1 MRVGEVGMT
10 GSSSRG
16 PAAVAVAQLI
26 NKTGQEVDVG
36 FTREDEEIMEYFAM
50 FAGPGNRLRGDV

>member
-1 MRVGEVGMT
+1 LGMT
-10 GSSSRG
+10 ASSSRG
-16 PAAVAVAQLI
+16 PTAVAVAQLI

-50 FAGPGNRLRGDV
+50 FAGPGDRLRGDV